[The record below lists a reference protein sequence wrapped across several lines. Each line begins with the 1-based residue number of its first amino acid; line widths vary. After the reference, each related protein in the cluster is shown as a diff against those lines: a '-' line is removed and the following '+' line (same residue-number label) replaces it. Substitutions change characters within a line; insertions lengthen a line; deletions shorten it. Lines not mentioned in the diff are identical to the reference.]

1 MKKLNKWQR
10 IRFIKKYM
18 PEWKDDIEEVVYFK
32 DKKKKIY
39 FINKH
44 YFIIDD
50 NGVIIEKDLQE
61 FDFLKK

>member
-10 IRFIKKYM
+10 IRFIKKYL
-18 PEWKDDIEEVVYFK
+18 PEWKDDIQEVVYFK

-39 FINKH
+39 FINQH

-50 NGVIIEKDLQE
+50 NGKIIEKDLQE
-61 FDFLKK
+61 F

>member
-10 IRFIKKYM
+10 VIFIKKYM
-18 PEWKDDIEEVVYFK
+18 PEWKDDIKEVYFFK

-39 FINKH
+39 FINQH